1 MALRLSTQLRTML
14 AGTGGGLKSSLDGGW
29 LDIYTGGQPTGAD
42 YAETGTKL
50 ISISTTSGTAAT
62 DGVTF
67 GTAAAGALPK
77 SGNTWSGA
85 VITGGVG
92 GWFRLYDVNHTTGSN
107 GTAIRVDGNV
117 GVSGSDLVLAV
128 TSLEAG
134 ATLTIG
140 TFTLTV
146 PANS

>member
-1 MALRLSTQLRTML
+1 MAIRLSTQLRTML
-14 AGTGGGLKSSLDGGW
+14 AGTGGLKSSLNGGW

-50 ISISTTSGTAAT
+50 VSISTTSGTATT

-67 GTAAAGALPK
+67 GTAASGAIPK
-77 SGNTWSGA
+77 SASTWSGLVSA
-85 VITGGVG
+85 AGVA

-107 GTAIRVDGNV
+107 GTAIRLDGNV
-117 GVSGSDLVLAV
+117 GVSGSDLVLA
-128 TSLEAG
+128 TTTQELA